1 MGTEG
6 ARGHGVRTE
15 RQTCAFG
22 SLPVLLIVSLVGSRF
37 DGTVFFDQ
45 LHGMV
50 VLNKKFR
57 IRPADRRVSG

>member
-22 SLPVLLIVSLVGSRF
+22 SPPVRPIVPPVGSRF
-37 DGTVFFDQ
+37 DASVFFDQ

-50 VLNKKFR
+50 VLNKKFL
-57 IRPADRRVSG
+57 ITPADRRVSG